1 MKKKILALVMATI
14 SALSF
19 LTACSKNEPEFF
31 YIGYSYENSNDF
43 FSEREQPT
51 GAEPSNELKERVED
65 IFKTLCEQYNL
76 QKELPKIVVLTRAQ
90 AEEVWGTTEDGGDL
104 AQYNNGVLYLIEES
118 QDGVIAHELC
128 HYLSD
133 NGKLDG
139 LFYQTD
145 NVILGRYLN
154 EGVTNYFSTKIFPHN
169 EDHYT
174 IYEYETH
181 VAKILSIVYGEE
193 KLKNAFFSGNP
204 EELREDINE
213 CLQKYYEVYPLID
226 AGIPMYA
233 FEAMATSLDTFSKA
247 YAYALQEFAAG
258 QDYREDVALS
268 LREAQSVEEM
278 LVFYAR
284 EKGVEKEVKK
294 EIEQFLNSSLVPF
307 NFKELF

>member
-14 SALSF
+14 SAFSF
-19 LTACSKNEPEFF
+19 LTACGKNEPEFF
-31 YIGYSYENSNDF
+31 YMGFAYEISNDF
-43 FSEREQPT
+43 FSESEQPT
-51 GAEPSNELKERVED
+51 GTAPSNELKERVEN
-65 IFKTLCEQYNL
+65 IFETLCKQYDL
-76 QKELPKIVVLTRAQ
+76 QKELPKIEVLTRAQ
-90 AEEVWGTTEDGGDL
+90 AEEFWGSTEDFGDL

-118 QDGVIAHELC
+118 HDGVIAHELC

-133 NGKLDG
+133 NGKLGG

-169 EDHYT
+169 EYYT

-181 VAKILSIVYGEE
+181 IARILSIAYGEE
-193 KLKNAFFSGNP
+193 NLKNAFFSGNP
-204 EELREDINE
+204 EELRVDINE
-213 CLQKYYEVYPLID
+213 CLQKYYDVYSLNNV
-226 AGIPMYA
+226 GIPMYA

-247 YAYALQEFAAG
+247 YAYTLQEFIAG
-258 QDYREDVALS
+258 QDYREDMTLS
-268 LREAQSVEEM
+268 LTEAQSVEEM

-284 EKGVEKEVKK
+284 EKGAEEEVKE
-294 EIEQFLNSSLVPF
+294 EIEQFLNTSVIPF